1 MSADQGVVVITGG
14 TRGIGAAT
22 ARRLAAAG
30 QALCLGYRSQHDT
43 AHALAAE
50 LAGAGTEVRVVSCDV
65 AIPDDVR
72 ALFAAADEMGR
83 VVALVNAAAVL
94 EQQCR
99 MDAVDRAR
107 WERVFAVNVFGAAA
121 SCAEAV
127 ARMSTARGGAG
138 GAIVNVSSRASELGS
153 PNEYV
158 DYAASKAALDTLSR
172 GLALEVAA
180 EGIRV
185 NVVRPGIIDTDMH
198 ASGGD
203 PGRAARLGPTQPMG
217 RAGRPAEVA
226 EAIAWLLGPA
236 ASFTT
241 GAFLDVSGGR

>member
-1 MSADQGVVVITGG
+1 MEHDVVVITGG

-22 ARRLAAAG
+22 ARRLAASG
-30 QALCLGYRSQHDT
+30 QALCLGYRSQDDT

-50 LAGAGTEVRVVSCDV
+50 LAGAGAEVRVVRCDV
-65 AIPDDVR
+65 ASPADVR
-72 ALFAAADEMGR
+72 ALFAAADELGR
-83 VVALVNAAAVL
+83 VVGLVNAAAVL

-99 MDAVDRAR
+99 MDAVDRDR

-121 SCAEAV
+121 CCSEAV

-153 PNEYV
+153 PHEYV

-180 EGIRV
+180 DGIRV

-217 RAGRPAEVA
+217 RAGRPDEVA

>member
-1 MSADQGVVVITGG
+1 MGADQGVVVITGG

-22 ARRLAAAG
+22 ARRLAASG
-30 QALCLGYRSQHDT
+30 QALCLGYRSQDDT
-43 AHALAAE
+43 ARALAAE
-50 LAGAGTEVRVVSCDV
+50 LAGTEVRVVRCDV
-65 AIPDDVR
+65 ASPDDVR

-83 VVALVNAAAVL
+83 VVGLVNAAAVL

-99 MDAVDRAR
+99 MDAVDRER

-121 SCAEAV
+121 CCAEAV